1 MNPYPFAHPFN
12 KYLGAGH
19 GAKCRGRH
27 RGGKRGPGG
36 IFPVV
41 RSWGIEGAG
50 QGVGRE
56 AGYRPG
62 PTPVPYRTVP
72 YHSGAGGSGEGK
84 VLKTDPG
91 VRLGSIRTWSSARR
105 RSFQRSDW
113 QKRCLL
119 LKQRSPAGHFHT
131 GPQRLTSQEGNLL
144 RVPRNPALALPG
156 ERVTERSSPPP
167 PPRDRG

>member
-1 MNPYPFAHPFN
+1 MVDRSTSLNPYPFAHPFN

-19 GAKCRGRH
+19 GAKCTGRQ

-41 RSWGIEGAG
+41 PSWGIEGAG

-62 PTPVPYRTVP
+62 HTPIP

-84 VLKTDPG
+84 VLKTGPG
-91 VRLGSIRTWSSARR
+91 VRLG
-105 RSFQRSDW
+105 
-113 QKRCLL
+113 
-119 LKQRSPAGHFHT
+119 
-131 GPQRLTSQEGNLL
+131 
-144 RVPRNPALALPG
+144 
-156 ERVTERSSPPP
+156 
-167 PPRDRG
+167 